1 MDQDLCFLGQPLPIY
16 LFLLFYDMNISIS
29 FFLSRY
35 LDIEIKIFTI
45 YIVVING
52 GLCTPPPPPPFCN
65 KQQVRSYQ
73 DLLFA
78 DTHPVQTIKYFY
90 QTYPFFQKR
99 LSELTGTTVPLSNL
113 RSSYVQKNL
122 NLEEQ

>member
-52 GLCTPPPPPPFCN
+52 GLCTPPPPFCN